1 MLRRI
6 CNYFRAC
13 VCKHEYEKIADTHV
27 QYSTMMGTEIHTR
40 RLVYRCK
47 KCGYV
52 QKVDIM

>member
-40 RLVYRCK
+40 RLVYCCK